1 MNKLKRRI
9 MKTQV
14 KSLPLFLCLFVLAIL
29 SACSGSKNT
38 ASSAQEGSPAV
49 VDNGYQLVPAD
60 NANQSNIMV
69 HPNKNQPSNMD
80 LTAMIQKL
88 PGVRVQGG
96 RGQYAS
102 IAVGAP
108 SSYMSD
114 TSPLFVVNGR
124 TIGND
129 YSTVYN
135 IVRPA
140 DVVSMSVLKG
150 SDATIYGTR
159 GANGVILIRTK

>member
-1 MNKLKRRI
+1 
-9 MKTQV
+9 MKTSV
-14 KSLPLFLCLFVLAIL
+14 KSLALFLCLFVLAIL

-69 HPNKNQPSNMD
+69 HPNKDQPTNME

-88 PGVRVQGG
+88 PGVRIQG

-102 IAVGAP
+102 IALGAP

-114 TSPLFVVNGR
+114 TSPLFVVNGK

-135 IVRPA
+135 IVRPT

-150 SDATIYGTR
+150 ADATIYGTR